1 MVQRA
6 RAIPRAQ
13 GYQALDG
20 GTPQR
25 HSLSLRCIE
34 RLLSI
39 VARPVLK
46 LFVRLF

>member
-13 GYQALDG
+13 SYQALDSG
-20 GTPQR
+20 RPQR
-25 HSLSLRCIE
+25 HSLSLRGIE